1 MRNIHNTIA
10 SLAVL
15 LTIGAGTQTASAEL
29 APKVIQKTP
38 EELKLE
44 LRQLKTELALRP
56 QDAQLHFKLGECL
69 RNLGQ
74 LPQASDEYA
83 KAGTLDPSM
92 YVAYH
97 QLSLTSQNAVQLD
110 EAIEKLNKLANEK
123 PKELLLRVAL
133 SELYEKRGNY
143 YQAARTLIDL
153 SYANAV
159 PEKFKTKVATRIHNM
174 LALSKTQKNQTVEA
188 ATASTPNSDEE
199 LDVVPAPLPTPT
211 TKRSLAHARLKDKKE
226 VRGMGHT
233 PLVP

>member
-1 MRNIHNTIA
+1 M
-10 SLAVL
+10 
-15 LTIGAGTQTASAEL
+15 
-29 APKVIQKTP
+29 
-38 EELKLE
+38 E
-44 LRQLKTELALRP
+44 LRQLRTDLALRP

-69 RNLGQ
+69 RNLGH

-92 YVAYH
+92 YLAFH
-97 QLSLTSQNAVQLD
+97 QLALTSQNATQLD
-110 EAIEKLNKLANEK
+110 EAIEKLNKLATEK

-159 PEKFKTKVATRIHNM
+159 PEKFKTKVTTRIHNM
-174 LALSKTQKNQTVEA
+174 LALSKTQKNQTIEA
-188 ATASTPNSDEE
+188 ATAITPNSDEE
-199 LDVVPAPLPTPT
+199 LDIVPAPLPTPT
-211 TKRSLAHARLKDKKE
+211 TKRSIAHARLKDKKE